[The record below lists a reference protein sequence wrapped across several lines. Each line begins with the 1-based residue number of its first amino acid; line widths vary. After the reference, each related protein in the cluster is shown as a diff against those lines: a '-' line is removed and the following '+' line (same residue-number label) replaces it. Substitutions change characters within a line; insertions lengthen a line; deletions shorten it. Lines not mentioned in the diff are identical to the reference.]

1 MEYDVIILINNNKDN
16 GTLTFNNQQ
25 ITLKVKEKC
34 RNIYLKDIL
43 AIKQIDYNS
52 FSILLSNKQVIII
65 QSKKDI
71 NLSNIFLKWKSHND
85 STIKINSSIFKSVY
99 TYSHPLTAL
108 LVMLIVFILVYDG
121 LIGVSLSN
129 SLEINPIAAFFSGMV
144 FGFAE
149 YPIDFIQ
156 IVLFSSLFICIVLE
170 FIFQHKWIKEIE
182 MILNNHQ
189 LPKVEHFNNDYSE
202 LEKLKELLDKNIIT
216 EEDFNVKKRQI
227 LNLDKDDK

>member
-25 ITLKVKEKC
+25 LTLKVKEKC

-43 AIKQIDYNS
+43 SIKQIDYNS

-71 NLSNIFLKWKSHND
+71 NLSNILLKWKSHND
-85 STIKINSSIFKSVY
+85 STIKINFSTFKSVY

-108 LVMLIVFILVYDG
+108 LIMLIVFILVYDG
-121 LIGVSLSN
+121 LIGVSLSD

-170 FIFQHKWIKEIE
+170 LIFQNKWIKEIE

-189 LPKVEHFNNDYSE
+189 LPKVEYSNNDYSE

-227 LNLDKDDK
+227 LNLDKDNK